1 MRKKFLKLAL
11 AIIIVL
17 ASNIFLEINLL
28 PYFYKG
34 IPLPYGITA
43 KPIGAI
49 IFPLTFYH
57 LLIIVLDILIL
68 AYISERLGFKVDIFP
83 KTKEGIMDT
92 ISLIVFLF
100 SGFMLWYQPLFLLPF
115 ILTGGYL
122 VFVEMK

>member
-1 MRKKFLKLAL
+1 
-11 AIIIVL
+11 
-17 ASNIFLEINLL
+17 
-28 PYFYKG
+28 
-34 IPLPYGITA
+34 LPYGITA

>member
-1 MRKKFLKLAL
+1 MKQKFLKLAL

-34 IPLPYGITA
+34 IPLPYGVTA

-57 LLIIVLDILIL
+57 LLVIVLDILIL
-68 AYISERLGFKVDIFP
+68 AYVSERFGFKVGIFP
-83 KTKEGIMDT
+83 KTKEGIIDT
-92 ISLIVFLF
+92 ISLIAFLF